1 MDRRKALLAVTVV
14 LFVGWMAY
22 LIHLALT
29 HRHPV
34 VISRPQILVSQI
46 VVVAHV
52 EGEDVPK
59 DNVTIEQILF
69 SEKEPPGIAIGN
81 TIRVANLPQST
92 GNWTGPGDYLLPL
105 EKSDDT
111 YQVTLI
117 PRSPGF
123 IPAGANAQPLI
134 YRWTSEIE
142 EQFKHIPKPEAAK

>member
-1 MDRRKALLAVTVV
+1 MDRRKALLAVTAV

-29 HRHPV
+29 HRHPI

-52 EGEDVPK
+52 EGEDTPK
-59 DNVTIEQILF
+59 DDVKIEQILF
-69 SEKEPPGIAIGN
+69 SGKESPGIRIGD
-81 TIRVANLPQST
+81 TIRVANLKQGT
-92 GNWTGPGDYLLPL
+92 KNWAGAGDYLLPL
-105 EKSDDT
+105 EKSDDA
-111 YQVTLI
+111 YLVTLI

-123 IPAGANAQPLI
+123 MPAGANAQPLI

-142 EQFKHIPKPEAAK
+142 EQYKQIPKQEAAK